1 MMSGNRDE
9 VLILAF
15 ADFCDVK
22 TPTQILHLVG
32 EIHVLSL
39 QLFCSSETTLK

>member
-22 TPTQILHLVG
+22 TPTQILPLVG

-39 QLFCSSETTLK
+39 

>member
-1 MMSGNRDE
+1 MNGNRDD
-9 VLILAF
+9 VLILVF

-22 TPTQILHLVG
+22 TPTQILPLVG

>member
-1 MMSGNRDE
+1 MSGKRDE

-15 ADFCDVK
+15 ANFCDVK
-22 TPTQILHLVG
+22 TPTQIPPLVG
-32 EIHVLSL
+32 EIHVLSF